1 MFILLVFLLASTAIF
16 GEEPQSQETPKK
28 EPQKKS
34 ILVYPKELL
43 RPLPEVDT
51 SDMTGK
57 HEVVEVESTKYPA
70 LNIQLPSLEQR
81 LAIETYEWQPPLP
94 YPEYYQRG
102 GSIPSLYG
110 VREPSGQLFSAPI
123 SLDAN
128 EEEKEE
134 EKD

>member
-1 MFILLVFLLASTAIF
+1 MRIFMLLLFLLVSTAIF
-16 GEEPQSQETPKK
+16 GDEPQSQETPKK

-34 ILVYPKELL
+34 VLVYPKELL
-43 RPLPEVDT
+43 RPLPEVET

-94 YPEYYQRG
+94 YPEHYQRG
-102 GSIPSLYG
+102 GGILPLYG

-123 SLDAN
+123 SLDAD
-128 EEEKEE
+128 EEEKEFV
-134 EKD
+134 